1 MVVLRPVLVFAQ
13 WVSSSLNLSWS
24 PLFQSS
30 WLVSSVFMVWSLL
43 SSSFRKVHLTYN
55 TVPANNEY
63 KPNAAYAH
71 LASGLCCGFSSL
83 VTIYLIS
90 GCWFSDRYC
99 RRRRCKSKRAAGQDF
114 RRNDFDIDFRL
125 SLGLV
130 WSYRL
135 PYLNI
140 TRLNHHRETHQYDSS
155 LSLLLYLILSLKLT

>member
-24 PLFQSS
+24 PSFQSS
-30 WLVSSVFMVWSLL
+30 WLVFSVFMVWSLP

-99 RRRRCKSKRAAGQDF
+99 RRRRCKSKRATGQDF

-130 WSYRL
+130 WSHRV
-135 PYLNI
+135 PDLNI
-140 TRLNHHRETHQYDSS
+140 TRLNYHRETYDSS
-155 LSLLLYLILSLKLT
+155 LSLLLLSHLSFKLI